1 MRNIAAGLVVL
12 GLPVVA
18 IAQVENYVIDPF
30 HTVLYFETDHLGFAT
45 MRGQFPKTT
54 GKFSIDRAANTGTLE
69 AVIPTATVNTGDPDR
84 EGRPRTRD
92 EHLRTPDFFNS
103 TEFPTM
109 TYRSTAVKFAG
120 DNVDVIEGDLTLL
133 GVTRPVA
140 LKIERWRCG
149 PDPRTQGKRFQCGGN
164 ATGAFKRSDF
174 GMKFGLPT
182 AIGDEVKVWMSFYG
196 FRQQ

>member
-1 MRNIAAGLVVL
+1 MKHLAVGVL
-12 GLPVVA
+12 TLALPLGA

-30 HTVLYFETDHLGFAT
+30 HTIPYFEVDHLGFAT
-45 MRGQFPKTT
+45 IRGRFAKTT
-54 GKFSIDRAANTGTLE
+54 GKFIFDRAGKTGSLE
-69 AVIPTATVNTGDPDR
+69 IVIPTVTVDTGDVDR

-103 TEFPTM
+103 AEFPTM
-109 TYRSTAVKFAG
+109 TFRSTALKFAG
-120 DNVDVIEGDLTLL
+120 DNPDVIEGNLTLL
-133 GVTRPVA
+133 GVMRPVA

-149 PDPRTQGKRFQCGGN
+149 PDPRTQGKRYQCGGN

-182 AIGDEVKVWMSFYG
+182 AIGDEVKIWMSFYG
-196 FRQQ
+196 FRQ